1 MKNKALYIWLGS
13 ILLFVAIGAIPSGL
27 MLVLSPDG
35 SAMQMPV
42 RMLDNAPF
50 NDFLIPGIILMAF
63 HGALGLIGAVL
74 VYMRKKLSGYIGIF
88 FGSGLIIWIAVQ
100 GIMVGFGHFLQLIY
114 LGIGIA
120 ELIFGILIIKKP
132 KA

>member
-42 RMLDNAPF
+42 SMLDNAPF

-63 HGALGLIGAVL
+63 QGVLGLIGAVF

-120 ELIFGILIIKKP
+120 ELIFGILIIKKL